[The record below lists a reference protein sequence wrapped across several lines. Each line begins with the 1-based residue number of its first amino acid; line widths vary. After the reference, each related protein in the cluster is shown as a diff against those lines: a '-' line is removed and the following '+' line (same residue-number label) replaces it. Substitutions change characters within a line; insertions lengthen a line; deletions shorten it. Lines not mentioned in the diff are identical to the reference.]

1 MTFEGSWKGYHM
13 NRFYIRAAWPLY
25 LLALIIGMGL
35 AW

>member
-13 NRFYIRAAWPLY
+13 KRFLIREAWPLY
-25 LLALIIGMGL
+25 VLALIIGMGL